1 MSRIIKNKIM
11 LNKLTLSL
19 IIILS
24 TFYSKLLVSEEASLN
39 PIETGGYCECGF
51 YSEKNS
57 PFKISIGWP
66 GIQDKPV
73 TWVNINGKEYKNLKK
88 KYEKF
93 KPTLN
98 SKGEFLLSNDNISL
112 KGSLTVISD
121 CRNTG
126 NTCEY
131 TKFKGNLNIKNNSKS
146 ENHSITGGC
155 GC

>member
-1 MSRIIKNKIM
+1 MR
-11 LNKLTLSL
+11 NKLLLSV
-19 IIILS
+19 IIFLS
-24 TFYSKLLVSEEASLN
+24 TTYSTLVLSEERSLN
-39 PIETGGYCECGF
+39 PIETGHYCECMF
-51 YSEKNS
+51 FSENKF

-66 GIQDKPV
+66 GIQGKPV

-93 KPTLN
+93 KPALN

-112 KGSLTVISD
+112 KGNLTVITD

-126 NTCEY
+126 NICEN
-131 TKFKGNLNIKNNSKS
+131 TGFKGNLNITINGKS
-146 ENHSITGGC
+146 EIHSITGGC